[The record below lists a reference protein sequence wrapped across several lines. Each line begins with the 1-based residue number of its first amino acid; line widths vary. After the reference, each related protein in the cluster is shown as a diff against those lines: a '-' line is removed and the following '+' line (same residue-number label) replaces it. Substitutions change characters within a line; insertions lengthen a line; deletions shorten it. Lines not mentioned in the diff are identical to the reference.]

1 MVKKI
6 TKTPNFL
13 RQLKKLDRSYYSRV
27 EKIIIK
33 IIENPKLGK
42 PMMYARKG
50 TRELHLPP
58 FRLSYHY
65 NEKLDILT
73 LLDIYHKDKQ

>member
-1 MVKKI
+1 MVKDVI
-6 TKTPNFL
+6 KTPNFL
-13 RQLKKLDRSYYSRV
+13 RQLKKLDKSYYSRV
-27 EKIIIK
+27 EKIIVK

-50 TRELHLPP
+50 TRELYLSP

-65 NEKLDILT
+65 DEKTDTII